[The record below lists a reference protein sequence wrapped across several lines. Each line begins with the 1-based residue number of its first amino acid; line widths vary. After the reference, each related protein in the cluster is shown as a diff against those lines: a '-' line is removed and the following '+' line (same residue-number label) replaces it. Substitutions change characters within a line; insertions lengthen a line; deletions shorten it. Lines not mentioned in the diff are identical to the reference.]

1 MPWQI
6 AFPNQTLGGAVN
18 HVVEHREIV
27 VADRFTVEA
36 NPLIDPN
43 QMRRSIETR
52 PQSRSL
58 QDGCQGSR
66 RRTLAV
72 GAGDQH
78 SWEAIFRM
86 LECCQKYSYVREIKL
101 VRWRLR
107 QLVAQRVHLRDCGF
121 VVSHQPSA
129 LSRQVTSFN
138 RRSGAIQNSVPKG
151 AKY

>member
-6 AFPNQTLGGAVN
+6 AFPNQPLGGAVN

-43 QMRRSIETR
+43 QMRRSIESCL
-52 PQSRSL
+52 QSRSL
-58 QDGCQGSR
+58 QDGCQSSR

-72 GAGDQH
+72 RAGDQH

-86 LECCQKYSYVREIKL
+86 LQCSQKHASVCQIKL
-101 VRWRLR
+101 VRWRL
-107 QLVAQRVHLRDCGF
+107 C
-121 VVSHQPSA
+121 
-129 LSRQVTSFN
+129 
-138 RRSGAIQNSVPKG
+138 
-151 AKY
+151 